1 MPLDMKENAKR
12 LLAEVRNQLNQ
23 FNIQSAEIYESNVI
37 AFLDQ
42 CSNDLFLKDA
52 IVKWDNEEEEFD
64 FLWDTSRLDC
74 RFSVSLKE
82 ATWHFWAGI
91 NTHNQDDKCYQ
102 HDIGGMD
109 IEGNEYCFARDFFEA
124 MSWEIDNFGKYKK

>member
-1 MPLDMKENAKR
+1 MKENATR
-12 LLAEVRNQLNQ
+12 LLADLKKQLNQLNIP
-23 FNIQSAEIYESNVI
+23 NAERYEANAI
-37 AFLDQ
+37 AFLNQ
-42 CSNDLFLKDA
+42 CPNDFFLQDA
-52 IVKWDNEEEEFD
+52 TVVWDNEEEFD
-64 FLWDTSRLDC
+64 FLWDTVRLDC

-102 HDIGGMD
+102 HGIGGMD
-109 IEGNEYCFARDFFEA
+109 IEGNEDCFARDFFEA